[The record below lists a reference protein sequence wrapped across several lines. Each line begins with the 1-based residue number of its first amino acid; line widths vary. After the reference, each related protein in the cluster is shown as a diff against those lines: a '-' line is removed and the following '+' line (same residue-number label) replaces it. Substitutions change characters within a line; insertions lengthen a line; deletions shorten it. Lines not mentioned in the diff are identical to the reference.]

1 MANAVFDPATKTN
14 TSTIIDLRA
23 RVLVPLQG
31 RLFGDIANLKAL
43 LRIFSP
49 YTYQGAYA
57 LGQRLGQPGMPM
69 YLTVSC

>member
-1 MANAVFDPATKTN
+1 M
-14 TSTIIDLRA
+14 R
-23 RVLVPLQG
+23 LVPVQG

-69 YLTVSC
+69 YLTVSCARISTAAVPFWSFG

>member
-1 MANAVFDPATKTN
+1 MYTKKHHHRTIDP
-14 TSTIIDLRA
+14 RA
-23 RVLVPLQG
+23 RVVPLQG

-57 LGQRLGQPGMPM
+57 LGQRLGQPGMSM

>member
-1 MANAVFDPATKTN
+1 M
-14 TSTIIDLRA
+14 
-23 RVLVPLQG
+23 LVPLQG

>member
-1 MANAVFDPATKTN
+1 M
-14 TSTIIDLRA
+14 LG
-23 RVLVPLQG
+23 PLQG

-69 YLTVSC
+69 YLTVS